1 MEVPEIQMNVINV
14 LLTALIVTVSTVTA
28 DLIGYNRLGNR
39 VNGHYL
45 ARNIK
50 KNSYKK
56 YMKQLD
62 NFISE
67 NPSKSCEIIKNF
79 VQSKVKKKNFT
90 RRKFYSSMMRSLYLD
105 TVLE

>member
-1 MEVPEIQMNVINV
+1 MEVPEIQMNAIKFI
-14 LLTALIVTVSTVTA
+14 LTALTVSLSTVSA

-50 KNSYKK
+50 KDSYKK

-62 NFISE
+62 TFISE
-67 NPSKSCEIIKNF
+67 NPSQLSEKIKNF
-79 VQSKVKKKNFT
+79 VKLKVKKKNFT
-90 RRKFYSSMMRSLYLD
+90 RRKFYSSMMRSLCLN
-105 TVLE
+105 TVFE